1 MPQNLDERF
10 MNIEMMLTEQQR
22 MLDDL
27 NDVIIK
33 QGKEIDVLKKEN
45 AFLKTLIERET
56 VKPISEETPPPHY

>member
-45 AFLKTLIERET
+45 ALLKTLIERET

>member
-45 AFLKTLIERET
+45 ALLKTLIERET
-56 VKPISEETPPPHY
+56 VKPLSEETPPPHY